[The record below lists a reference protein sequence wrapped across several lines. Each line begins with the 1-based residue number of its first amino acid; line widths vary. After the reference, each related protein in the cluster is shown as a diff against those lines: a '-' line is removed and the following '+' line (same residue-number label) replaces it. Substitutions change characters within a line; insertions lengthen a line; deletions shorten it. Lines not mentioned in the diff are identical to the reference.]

1 MAATAFRGVR
11 VTVPMPRPNTP
22 KRPPT
27 PPQLRDRIRSL
38 QKRLRDTDVDALLV
52 TNAHDIRYLT
62 GFAGDDSWAVV
73 PARGSTVHIIS
84 DFRFDEQI
92 QREAPH
98 ARRIIRKGAI
108 TDALKKLVD
117 RRDVEKLGVQAEY
130 MTLAVRKQIAKKIGA
145 RRLTELDDGLLK
157 QRAVK
162 TDDELKTI
170 RKALRIQQQAFEETC
185 EFIEPGQTEIEIAA
199 YLEYRMRA
207 LGADGTSFPT
217 IVAADANASLPH
229 AVPGKKKVKP
239 GGSIL
244 IDWGARADGY
254 CSDLTRMVALGRFKP
269 KVRAI
274 YEVVLEAQQAAI
286 DAIAPGVSLKDVDKV
301 ARDIIAGHGY
311 GDRFGHGLGHG
322 IGLDVHEQPTL
333 SPRST
338 GELAPGHVVTVEPG
352 IYLPGVGGVRIEDD
366 VLVTGRG
373 RRVLSRLPKSLES
386 AMI

>member
-1 MAATAFRGVR
+1 
-11 VTVPMPRPNTP
+11 MPRKKTTH
-22 KRPPT
+22 RPPT
-27 PPQLRDRIRSL
+27 PLHLRDRLRSL
-38 QKRLRDTDVDALLV
+38 QGRLRDHDVDALLAA
-52 TNAHDIRYLT
+52 NPRDIRYLT
-62 GFAGDDSWAVV
+62 GFAGDDSWAVIPV
-73 PARGSTVHIIS
+73 RGSGVNVIS

-108 TDALKKLVD
+108 TDALKQLVD
-117 RRDVEKLGVQAEY
+117 RRKIEKLGVQAEHV
-130 MTLAVRKQIAKKIGA
+130 TLSLRKAIAKKIGA
-145 RRLTELDDGLLK
+145 RRICELDDGLLN

-162 TDDELKTI
+162 TDDEIRAI

-185 EFIEPGQTEIEIAA
+185 EFIEPGQTEIEVAA

-217 IVAADANASLPH
+217 IVAVDANASLPH
-229 AVPGKKKVKP
+229 AVPGKKKVKQ

-254 CSDLTRMVALGRFKP
+254 CSDLTRMVALGKFKP
-269 KVRAI
+269 KVREI
-274 YEVVLEAQQAAI
+274 YDIVLEAQQAAI
-286 DAIAPGVSLKDVDKV
+286 DAIAPGVSKKDVDKV
-301 ARDIIAGHGY
+301 ARDIITEAGY

-333 SPRST
+333 STRST
-338 GELAPGHVVTVEPG
+338 GALAPGQVVTVEPG

-366 VLVTGRG
+366 VLVTERG
-373 RRVLSRLPKSLES
+373 RRVLSRLPKSPES